1 MSDLS
6 PRDPNEAGYD
16 DVRPSTAT
24 GSADAS
30 TWTSTLLEPAKLMG
44 LIVLVVLIAVCVYAF
59 LPS

>member
-16 DVRPSTAT
+16 DARPPTAT

-30 TWTSTLLEPAKLMG
+30 TWASTLLEPAKLTG
-44 LIVLVVLIAVCVYAF
+44 LLALVVLIAVCVYLF
-59 LPS
+59 LPR